1 MEQKFKKYVI
11 LPIIVVFIFFIGS
24 LFGTYSAQT
33 EIEDGALYSDEL
45 REKNNALKKENKD
58 ILDLVKQRDAIK
70 EDYEKTKDKNKSLEE
85 KISKKEDVLGD
96 LTFEVIYAKRKP
108 ITLSPGQYIIGDDVP
123 VNRYRVESIGEGS
136 NFTINS
142 IDGDLKVNTILGV
155 DGVNSYTFFGE
166 DGDVLETQADVKL
179 KIIE

>member
-45 REKNNALKKENKD
+45 REKNNALKEENKD

-70 EDYEKTKDKNKSLEE
+70 KDYEKTKDKNKSLEE
-85 KISKKEDVLGD
+85 KLVRKKMFL
-96 LTFEVIYAKRKP
+96 VI
-108 ITLSPGQYIIGDDVP
+108 
-123 VNRYRVESIGEGS
+123 
-136 NFTINS
+136 
-142 IDGDLKVNTILGV
+142 
-155 DGVNSYTFFGE
+155 
-166 DGDVLETQADVKL
+166 
-179 KIIE
+179 

>member
-1 MEQKFKKYVI
+1 MEQKFKRYVI

-33 EIEDGALYSDEL
+33 EVEDDALYSDEL
-45 REKNNALKKENKD
+45 REKNSALKEENKD

-70 EDYEKTKDKNKSLEE
+70 EDYEKTKDKSKLLEE
-85 KISKKEDVLGD
+85 KISKKEDLLD
-96 LTFEVIYAKRKP
+96 SLTSKMIYAKSEP

-123 VNRYRVESIGEGS
+123 VNRYRVKSIGEGS
-136 NFTINS
+136 NFTVHS
-142 IDGDLKVNTILGV
+142 SGGDLKVNTILGV
-155 DGVNSYTFFGE
+155 DGVNSYIFFGE

>member
-1 MEQKFKKYVI
+1 M
-11 LPIIVVFIFFIGS
+11 
-24 LFGTYSAQT
+24 
-33 EIEDGALYSDEL
+33 

-85 KISKKEDVLGD
+85 KISKKEDVLSD

-136 NFTINS
+136 NFTVNS

>member
-1 MEQKFKKYVI
+1 MEQKFKRYVI

-33 EIEDGALYSDEL
+33 EVEDDALYSDEL
-45 REKNNALKKENKD
+45 REKNSTLKEENKD

-85 KISKKEDVLGD
+85 KISKKEDLLD
-96 LTFEVIYAKRKP
+96 SLTTKMIYAKSEP
-108 ITLSPGQYIIGDDVP
+108 ITLSPGQYIIGDDIS

-136 NFTINS
+136 NFTVHS
-142 IDGDLKVNTILGV
+142 SDGELKVNTILGV

>member
-1 MEQKFKKYVI
+1 M
-11 LPIIVVFIFFIGS
+11 
-24 LFGTYSAQT
+24 
-33 EIEDGALYSDEL
+33 
-45 REKNNALKKENKD
+45 REKNSALKEENKD

-70 EDYEKTKDKNKSLEE
+70 ADYEKTKNKNKSLKE
-85 KISKKEDVLGD
+85 KISEKEDLLD
-96 LTFEVIYAKRKP
+96 SLTTKIIYAKSEP

-136 NFTINS
+136 NFTVNS

-166 DGDVLETQADVKL
+166 DGDILETQADVKL